1 MIINFII
8 NAFLLITF
16 WVMCA
21 GFAAFF
27 KQELGINTLISGSLF
42 ALFSYFLLNKDTK
55 GVFILNW
62 ILIPIMIA
70 ILVMLGIKGIES
82 NLYMTQIQNNRKL
95 DYKSNTLCKL
105 QLNKPSI
112 YTNSNEKMHK
122 K

>member
-1 MIINFII
+1 
-8 NAFLLITF
+8 
-16 WVMCA
+16 MCA

-27 KQELGINTLISGSLF
+27 EQELGINTLISGSLF

-55 GVFILNW
+55 GVFMLNW

-82 NLYMTQIQNNRKL
+82 NIYMTQIQNNRKL
-95 DYKSNTLCKL
+95 AYKGNTLCKL

-112 YTNSNEKMHK
+112 YTNSNEKIHK